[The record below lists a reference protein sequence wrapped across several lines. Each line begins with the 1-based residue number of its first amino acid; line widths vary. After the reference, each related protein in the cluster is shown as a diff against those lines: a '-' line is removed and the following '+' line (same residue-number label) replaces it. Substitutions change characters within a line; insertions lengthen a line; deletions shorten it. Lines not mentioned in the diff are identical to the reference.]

1 MLTTIMLI
9 LWPTTII
16 GYVIYNLFNKNKK
29 LENVIIKQ
37 NNFIESMVSNIKDLD
52 KVVEKI
58 DATIWV
64 QSDQELLNL
73 FESVKQIQSK
83 IKDFVSNE

>member
-9 LWPTTII
+9 LWPITIA

-29 LENVIIKQ
+29 LENAIIRQ
-37 NNFIESMVSNIKDLD
+37 NSFIDSILASIKDLD
-52 KVVEKI
+52 KAVEKI

-64 QSDQELLNL
+64 QSDPELLSL
-73 FESVKQIQSK
+73 FDSVKQIQSK
-83 IKDFVSNE
+83 IKDFVDNE